1 MTVRRAALS
10 TTARI
15 EVFNEGRDPQRLAI
29 KYAVMRHDAFAFLRG
44 TCHLFYEDLN
54 ASALPRAPLVWCCG
68 DLHPQNFGTYKGDN
82 RLAYFD
88 LNDFD
93 EACLAPATWDLVR
106 FVASLMVASKSL
118 GMDPKTVQTLV
129 RAFLDGYTIALGSG
143 KARWLERATSQ
154 GEIRSLLI
162 SLKRRNRKKFLD
174 TRTQL
179 VDGRRRLVVDG
190 KRALPLKGNERA
202 RLRRLMAEFARHQ
215 PNPGFFRLLDA
226 ARRVAGTGSLGL
238 DRFALLVEGR
248 GSPNGNFLLD
258 LKYQP
263 GSCVPGS
270 HGVPQPVWSSE
281 AERVARTQHD
291 VQAVAPALLTTLGMD
306 GKSWLLHELMPANDR
321 LDIAHWRNDVAGFI
335 EAVRTL
341 GDIVAWGNL
350 RAAGRRSAAL
360 PEELIDF
367 AKKKS
372 WRAPLVAVAR
382 ESARRTEDQ
391 WREFAASTSPVHRE
405 EAQGP
410 LSY

>member
-1 MTVRRAALS
+1 MTVRRAVSS
-10 TTARI
+10 TTDRI
-15 EVFNEGRDPQRLAI
+15 EAFNQGRDPQRLAI
-29 KYAVMRHDAFAFLRG
+29 KYALMRNDAFAFLRG

-54 ASALPRAPLVWCCG
+54 VSALPDAPLVWCCG

-106 FVASLMVASKSL
+106 FVASLMVAGKPL

-129 RAFLDGYTIALGSG
+129 RAFLDGYAVTLGSG

-154 GEIRSLLI
+154 GEIRGLLI
-162 SLKRRNRKKFLD
+162 GLKRRNRRKFLD
-174 TRTQL
+174 MRTQL
-179 VDGRRRLVVDG
+179 VDGRRRLLLDG
-190 KRALPLKGNERA
+190 KRALPLKGNERT
-202 RLRRLMAEFARHQ
+202 RLRQLMAEFARRQ

-226 ARRVAGTGSLGL
+226 ARRIAGTGSLGL
-238 DRFALLVEGR
+238 ARFSLLVEGR

-270 HGVPQPVWSSE
+270 HAVPQPVWSSE

-321 LDIAHWRNDVAGFI
+321 LDIALWRNDVAGFI

-341 GDIVAWGNL
+341 GDIVAWSNL
-350 RAAGRRSAAL
+350 RAAGRRGAAL
-360 PEELIDF
+360 PEELIAF
-367 AKKKS
+367 AKKKA

-391 WREFAASTSPVHRE
+391 WREFAASTSPVHGE
-405 EAQGP
+405 QA
-410 LSY
+410 